1 MTTETPGPD
10 PSAPGL
16 PAEPPGLLLASTQD
30 VLGAVPYLLGF
41 HPGDSLIVIGL
52 RGDPPRGRVHLT
64 VRWDLP
70 LAAPAPGRILPLLR
84 KEEITQVIAVG
95 YGPGPLV
102 TPAADAVIA
111 LLRGSG
117 IAVLDVLR
125 AHDGR
130 YWSYLCQA
138 AECCPPSGTPYDREA
153 GPIAAQATVHGLVAL
168 PDRRTLERSLA
179 PAGGRER
186 TAMRR
191 ATARATAELR
201 ARLAG
206 CRDVDGLAAELVADG
221 VARVHGA
228 IAAYASG
235 GRIDDEQAARLG
247 LGLAVIRIRDEAW
260 ALITDDT
267 CDAHVRLWRDLTRRL
282 EPRFAAPAASLLGM
296 AAWRGGDCALAGIAL
311 ARALDADPGY
321 SMAHLLM
328 QALRHLLP
336 PHALK
341 ERMPSPEELDQEM
354 GGARAAW
361 LLPVIALLEER
372 RRGPVAVAG

>member
-1 MTTETPGPD
+1 MTTDASDRGSPL
-10 PSAPGL
+10 AR
-16 PAEPPGLLLASTQD
+16 PGLLLRSTQD

-41 HPGDSLIVIGL
+41 HPADSLVLIGL
-52 RGDPPRGRVHLT
+52 KGEPPRGSVHLT

-70 LAAPAPGRILPLLR
+70 LAAAGLSRILPLLR
-84 KEEITQVIAVG
+84 KEEVTQVIAVG

-102 TPAADAVIA
+102 TPAADAVIE

-125 AHDGR
+125 AEEDL
-130 YWSYLCQA
+130 YWSYLCSL

-168 PDRRTLERSLA
+168 PDRAALERSLA
-179 PAGGRER
+179 PAGGAER
-186 TAMRR
+186 ASMRR
-191 ATARATAELR
+191 ATARVAAELR
-201 ARLAG
+201 GRIAG
-206 CRDVDGLAAELVADG
+206 CADADGLAAELVADG
-221 VARVHGA
+221 VARVHAA
-228 IAAYASG
+228 IGTYASG
-235 GRIDDEQAARLG
+235 GRLDDEEAARLG
-247 LGLAVIRIRDEAW
+247 LDLAVIRIRDEAW
-260 ALITDDT
+260 TLITDDT

-282 EPRFAAPAASLLGM
+282 EPRFVPPAASLLGM

-311 ARALDADPGY
+311 VRAHDVDPGY
-321 SMAHLLM
+321 SMANLLM

-336 PHALK
+336 PHALR

-361 LLPVIALLEER
+361 LLPMIVLLEEPR
-372 RRGPVAVAG
+372 PGPVALAG